1 MLKKGEYNERV
12 DSKVR
17 RIIGCLDLSKVPPAL
32 QRGVASELAVCLK
45 ETLDRLDASMWEE
58 ISDVEQLKG
67 SDDSKLLQRWRIP
80 GTEIAIARALGG
92 PMQGEYLFDPD
103 TVDRAKDFY
112 FLVQDLPSRQEGHQE
127 YAVGIY

>member
-1 MLKKGEYNERV
+1 MWIQRFAELLVVLILAKSHPHCSVVLPANW
-12 DSKVR
+12 
-17 RIIGCLDLSKVPPAL
+17 LSV
-32 QRGVASELAVCLK
+32 LK

-80 GTEIAIARALGG
+80 GTEIAIPRALGG
-92 PMQGEYLFDPD
+92 PMQGEYLFDAD